1 MFFMLFILRVDFFI
15 TDPMDFLLNFF
26 SNDFNLVCILMSA
39 FALPNMAQY
48 KCCIIITITIT
59 IIMCFFQG
67 GPPVLGAA
75 E

>member
-1 MFFMLFILRVDFFI
+1 MLFILRVNFFI

-26 SNDFNLVCILMSA
+26 SNAFNLVCILMSA
-39 FALPNMAQY
+39 FALSNMAQY
-48 KCCIIITITIT
+48 KCCIIITIT

>member
-1 MFFMLFILRVDFFI
+1 
-15 TDPMDFLLNFF
+15 MDFLLNSF
-26 SNDFNLVCILMSA
+26 SNAFNLVCILMSA

-48 KCCIIITITIT
+48 KCRIIITIT